1 MNLYKITQSVN
12 TDWDT
17 YDSAIV
23 AAPNEEKARVM
34 HPNGRKSHRLDRK
47 RVSMYSRG
55 TWAIYSSDVTVEF
68 IGVASEKTQR
78 EVICASFNAG

>member
-1 MNLYKITQSVN
+1 MNLYKISQSVN
-12 TDWDT
+12 NDYDT

-23 AAPNEEKARVM
+23 AAPDAEKARVM
-34 HPNGRKSHRLDRK
+34 HPNGVKSDRLDRK
-47 RVSMYSRG
+47 TPINFSMGDWVVYP
-55 TWAIYSSDVTVEF
+55 SDVTVKL

>member
-1 MNLYKITQSVN
+1 MNLYKISQSVDN
-12 TDWDT
+12 YYDT

-23 AAPNEEKARVM
+23 AAPDKEKARVM
-34 HPNGRKSHRLDRK
+34 HPNGVKSDRLDRK
-47 RVSMYSRG
+47 TPINFSMGDWVVYP
-55 TWAIYSSDVTVEF
+55 SDVTVKL